1 MHVPNKTQ
9 LSLRKELVNDLLELN
24 ILTELFCVQ
33 DEAFQLWLT
42 EWATLYE
49 ESSQSKEV
57 IQGIVNS
64 YYLVSVVENNF
75 IDGDIFQTFN

>member
-49 ESSQSKEV
+49 EGSQSKEV

-75 IDGDIFQTFN
+75 IDGNIFQTFN

>member
-1 MHVPNKTQ
+1 MN
-9 LSLRKELVNDLLELN
+9 NLLELN
-24 ILTELFCVQ
+24 ILIELFCIQ

-49 ESSQSKEV
+49 EGSQSKEV

-75 IDGDIFQTFN
+75 IDGNIFQTFN

>member
-49 ESSQSKEV
+49 EGSQSKEV